1 MSLKEP
7 KYSRIYEIPELKTAE
22 KEGIP
27 ELLQSKYTFNSHVFP
42 NDLGMTDNSHY
53 VVFNINVQAVNGSPA
68 GRFSGSFDTSVAPFR
83 SKVDQLRFVESPVY
97 NPGGKTVTTSLTSD
111 LRNLITNYTA
121 LGQLAN
127 IITNQAQQSATAVAN
142 ILSILQVGSSGQVLV
157 GVPRATRRI
166 AESIA
171 LHMPTPLVFNT
182 HNIYEEI
189 SLTALGA
196 KLGVAA
202 VGAAAR
208 LLPQS
213 TRSALNTVTTAAGQA
228 AGVAAQLAQRPINP
242 MVEILFATTAP
253 RQFTFEVLMAPRNE
267 KESETIKSII
277 KAFRFHGAPEIG
289 GLGGLLWIPPADFD
303 ITFFNK
309 GVENVNIL
317 RINTCVLERIEVDYA
332 PTSGIYSTF
341 RNGHPVAVRMSL
353 GFRELE
359 PLHKERINQGF

>member
-97 NPGGKTVTTSLTSD
+97 NPGGKSGSRITTSD
-111 LRNLITNYTA
+111 LRNIISTYSPSGVISSTA
-121 LGQLAN
+121 RN
-127 IITNQAQQSATAVAN
+127 IAEF
-142 ILSILQVGSSGQVLV
+142 LSGISLPLVDSGASGQVLI

-189 SLTALGA
+189 SLTSLGA

-359 PLHKERINQGF
+359 PLSKERINQGF

>member
-97 NPGGKTVTTSLTSD
+97 NPEGKSGSRFTTSD
-111 LRNLITNYTA
+111 LRNIISTYSPSGIISSTA
-121 LGQLAN
+121 RN
-127 IITNQAQQSATAVAN
+127 IVGF
-142 ILSILQVGSSGQVLV
+142 LSGISLPLVDKGSSGQVLV

-196 KLGVAA
+196 KLGVAT
-202 VGAAAR
+202 VGAASR

-213 TRSALNTVTTAAGQA
+213 FRNALNTVTKAAGQA
-228 AGVAAQLAQRPINP
+228 AGVVAQVAQRPINP

-289 GLGGLLWIPPADFD
+289 DLRGLLWIPPADFD

-359 PLHKERINQGF
+359 PLSKERINQGF